1 MPHIGNSQ
9 RNPHIGD
16 QKSVMN
22 PEPDQQETRKIL
34 DLGCGPSKVPGAW
47 GVDLHQY
54 AEVDQVLDM
63 NDLPWDLPSNRFK
76 TIYAHH
82 VIEHVS
88 SVIDFMNEIHR
99 VAKPNTEVHIV
110 TPHFSSIDS
119 YKDPTH
125 LRHIASG
132 WYTIFTES
140 YLQEQIPQFALVS
153 SEVTFGA
160 SMLSM
165 IPQLLIRLKS
175 VEWWEKKLAFVFRAR
190 NVKTILRVVKE

>member
-1 MPHIGNSQ
+1 MT
-9 RNPHIGD
+9 
-16 QKSVMN
+16 N
-22 PEPDQQETRKIL
+22 PEPAHKPTTAIL
-34 DLGCGPSKVPGAW
+34 DLGCGPSKVEGAW
-47 GVDLHQY
+47 GVDLHKY
-54 AEVDQVLDM
+54 AGVDQVLDM
-63 NDLPWDLPSNRFK
+63 NDLPWDLPANRFE

-88 SVIDFMNEIHR
+88 SVVDFMNEIHR
-99 VAKPNTEVHIV
+99 VAKPNAEVHIV
-110 TPHFSSIDS
+110 TPHFSSVDS

-140 YLQEQIPQFALVS
+140 YLQEQIPRFALVS

-165 IPQLLIRLKS
+165 IPRLLIRLKS
-175 VEWWEKKLAFVFRAR
+175 VEWWEKKLAFVFRGR
-190 NVKTILRVVKE
+190 NVKTTLRVVKE